1 MLLLPA
7 RGYLRM
13 ASGRW
18 GKQECESALA
28 ESRSCRLLA
37 SVLVPP
43 LSFLVARSGITVLLL
58 CSPNALALLP
68 SSAILFIIRNT
79 SYAVSYFTI
88 KRSRDRV
95 RRAQLLVLCGR
106 SLPRPARR
114 CLYVSAFTGRVLC
127 VSVAP
132 AGAHSTCGHRVLEN
146 LSCRAAARRSSL
158 TTQHHLAS
166 LASQSIVLR
175 PAAALLLVLLLLLS
189 Y

>member
-1 MLLLPA
+1 MLAATPCGQLALLWQRCGWVGLSLGCWVCTSGSDASATSA
-7 RGYLRM
+7 RDLRM

-37 SVLVPP
+37 SVLVAP

-88 KRSRDRV
+88 SSPE
-95 RRAQLLVLCGR
+95 LYTLCTTT
-106 SLPRPARR
+106 SLKSKQGP
-114 CLYVSAFTGRVLC
+114 
-127 VSVAP
+127 
-132 AGAHSTCGHRVLEN
+132 
-146 LSCRAAARRSSL
+146 
-158 TTQHHLAS
+158 
-166 LASQSIVLR
+166 
-175 PAAALLLVLLLLLS
+175 
-189 Y
+189 